1 MVLSLCC
8 SASNLARDINILE
21 MSNTELPVSYM
32 TSLKNLYSTYKTRR
46 NIFRGLRLLQ
56 VMGGFTI
63 TTLTTYNNPYFKDN
77 TDTINIIV
85 WYISISNNIFNLMI
99 EKLSGYDL
107 SNEKLRVK
115 LLLDEGKKY
124 TDSSHDYSLY
134 PQNMKHDKLTYFN
147 DMCNRIRTLTPYDF
161 LTRDENDADHK
172 DNRIHD
178 KKTLRLREVWR
189 EITPPDG
196 IRPPRRN
203 PAPTVPGPP
212 QRPFRSPPNDS
223 ENNQPPDNLP
233 SQPNDN

>member
-99 EKLSGYDL
+99 EKLKTQQ
-107 SNEKLRVK
+107 EKL
-115 LLLDEGKKY
+115 
-124 TDSSHDYSLY
+124 
-134 PQNMKHDKLTYFN
+134 
-147 DMCNRIRTLTPYDF
+147 
-161 LTRDENDADHK
+161 
-172 DNRIHD
+172 
-178 KKTLRLREVWR
+178 
-189 EITPPDG
+189 
-196 IRPPRRN
+196 
-203 PAPTVPGPP
+203 
-212 QRPFRSPPNDS
+212 
-223 ENNQPPDNLP
+223 
-233 SQPNDN
+233 